1 MSNGESRKF
10 TDEELEEI
18 VAKVMPSYRVVRQEP
33 TDMADAP
40 PAEASSP
47 SLDALRRKYLGEEAV
62 TDAAVRG
69 EIEEPDTMLVVEP
82 KTPEDRVHG
91 AGQKVLMLNKDGK
104 IIGMQG

>member
-1 MSNGESRKF
+1 MPDGGKF

-18 VAKVMPSYRVVRQEP
+18 VSKAMPSYRVVRQEP

-40 PAEASSP
+40 PAESRSP
-47 SLDALRRKYLGEEAV
+47 SLDELRRKYLGEEAV

-69 EIEEPDTMLVVEP
+69 EPEEEPDTLVVVEP